1 MKTLAEVVALPLE
14 PDKFEAPGA
23 AEPDALLHAS
33 VYSELRRRFITG
45 EIFPGRSLS
54 TRGLAQ
60 ELGVSQT
67 PVREALSRLAAEG
80 AIQIR
85 SKRKVGIPPMTSD
98 RFDDLL
104 RCRLLLEPESAV
116 LALPYVTPARL
127 RRLREIDSAIDTAL
141 ETGDVAAYMQ
151 GNFAFHFTLYR
162 THPLKTLNQLI
173 EVLWLQFGPYMRF
186 VYGRVGTAKLVDQH
200 AVALDALSQGDEAK
214 LREAIR
220 GDIADGM
227 GLIGRAALD
236 APDAVTL

>member
-1 MKTLAEVVALPLE
+1 MKTLAEVTEALPPGE
-14 PDKFEAPGA
+14 TAPDV
-23 AEPDALLHAS
+23 LLHAS
-33 VYSELRRRFITG
+33 VYSELRNRFITG
-45 EIFPGRSLS
+45 QIIPGRSLS

-116 LALPYVTPARL
+116 RAIPYMTSPRL
-127 RRLREIDSAIDTAL
+127 RRLKALDGAIDRAL
-141 ETGDVAAYMQ
+141 ETGDVDAYMQ

-162 THPLKTLNQLI
+162 SHPLKTLNQLI
-173 EVLWLQFGPYMRF
+173 EILWLQFGPYMRV

-200 AVALDALSQGDEAK
+200 AMALEALSQGDEAG
-214 LREAIR
+214 LRQAIR

-227 GLIGRAALD
+227 GLIGRSALE
-236 APDAVTL
+236 AE